1 MSEPLNPRFTFDA
14 FVVGAANRLAVTAAR
29 TVSESPGTAYNPL
42 VIHSDSGLGKTHLLM
57 AIGHR
62 ARQLQP
68 DVEIEYVTLEQFSEL
83 YGAAVAAEQSDALRG
98 RFARADVL
106 LIDDVQ
112 LLAHRDELQAE
123 LLRIVDELQS
133 GNRQVVLT
141 GDRPPSEI
149 ESLDDQLL
157 ARFDGGLVVDIDVPD
172 VETRL
177 GIVKR
182 RADERGVGL
191 EPSVLEAVAG
201 FDVEN
206 VRELL
211 GLLNRLVAYQA
222 LSETPLTADAAHQLL
237 AGEVPKSPLTVSGL
251 GLGLP
256 TSGNQFGE
264 FLSGIS
270 HTVQEQVE
278 AWRARVADAITRWG
292 GEGYRTGRLERLLTQ
307 DVPSGVERTIRD
319 FERDIDRLRS
329 FQRAMA
335 RVDPS
340 RVSDPVFYDPDRI
353 READELVQLSLKEGR
368 PPPGPSEAWTLD
380 ALVEGECNK
389 VALSAA
395 NAVIASPGKAYN
407 PLVLVGP
414 LGVGKTH
421 LLHAIGNQLAG
432 ASRSRVACLS
442 GQQFVDELLDAI
454 DGDRV
459 EAWRKRYR
467 GVTALLLDDVQNLA
481 GKERSQ
487 EELFHL
493 FNALSQ
499 NQQQVIFSMA
509 VLPHDVKGLDERL
522 VSRLEGGLVASLTP
536 PDRELRRTLVQSRLE
551 AKYHDVYDS
560 VVDYLADRPADSIRA
575 VHSLVQRVV
584 RAAQAEDREPDL
596 AFVSALMEGAIG
608 APQRQSRD
616 VRTSGVLTSPA
627 GSIRSYEKVVWD
639 WPEPGDRMIEELA

>member
-1 MSEPLNPRFTFDA
+1 VTEALNPRFTFDA
-14 FVVGAANRLAVTAAR
+14 FLVGAANRLAVTAAR

-42 VIHSDSGLGKTHLLM
+42 FIHGESGLGKTHLLM
-57 AIGHR
+57 AIGQR
-62 ARQLQP
+62 ARQLQA
-68 DVEIEYVTLEQFSEL
+68 DVEVEYVTLEQFAEL
-83 YGAAVAAEQSDALRG
+83 HAAAVAAGQSDALRG
-98 RFARADVL
+98 RFERVDVL

-112 LLAHRDELQAE
+112 FLTSRPELQVE
-123 LLRIVDELQS
+123 LSQIIDQLQS
-133 GNRQVVLT
+133 VNKQVVLT
-141 GDRPPSEI
+141 SDRPPSEI
-149 ESLDDQLL
+149 PALDDQLRL
-157 ARFDGGLVVDIDVPD
+157 RFDGGLVVDVDMPD
-172 VETRL
+172 IETCL
-177 GIVKR
+177 AIVKR
-182 RADERGVGL
+182 RAHERGVEL
-191 EPSVLEAVAG
+191 DAAVLEAVAG
-201 FDVEN
+201 FDVQN

-237 AGEVPKSPLTVSGL
+237 AGEVPKGPLAITGAGL
-251 GLGLP
+251 GIPG
-256 TSGNQFGE
+256 SGDQFGD

-340 RVSDPVFYDPDRI
+340 RVSDSVFYDPDRI
-353 READELVQLSLKEGR
+353 READELVQLCLKEGR

-380 ALVEGECNK
+380 AVLEGECNK

-407 PLVLVGP
+407 PLVLVGR

-432 ASRSRVACLS
+432 ASRSRIACLS
-442 GQQFVDELLDAI
+442 AQQFVDELLDAI

-459 EAWRKRYR
+459 ETWRKRYR
-467 GVTALLLDDVQNLA
+467 GVTALLLDDVHNLA

-493 FNALSQ
+493 FSALSQ
-499 NQQQVIFSMA
+499 DQRQLIFTMP
-509 VLPHDVKGLDERL
+509 VVPGEVRGLDDRL
-522 VSRLEGGLVASLTP
+522 VSRLEGGLVASLDP
-536 PDRELRRTLVQSRLE
+536 PDRELRRTLVRSRLE
-551 AKYHDVYDS
+551 AKYHEVYDS

-608 APQRQSRD
+608 AAQRQSRD
-616 VRTSGVLTSPA
+616 VRTSGVLTSPL
-627 GSIRSYEKVVWD
+627 GGLRSYEKVVWD
-639 WPEPGDRMIEELA
+639 WPEPGDRMIEELT

>member
-1 MSEPLNPRFTFDA
+1 VTEALNPRFTFDA
-14 FVVGAANRLAVTAAR
+14 FLVGAANRLAVTAAR

-42 VIHSDSGLGKTHLLM
+42 FIHGDSGLGKTHLLM
-57 AIGHR
+57 AIGQR
-62 ARQLQP
+62 ARQLQA
-68 DVEIEYVTLEQFSEL
+68 DVEVEYVTLDQFSEL
-83 YGAAVAAEQSDALRG
+83 HAAAVAAGQSDALRG
-98 RFARADVL
+98 RFERVDVL

-112 LLAHRDELQAE
+112 FLANRDELQAE
-123 LLRIVDELQS
+123 LLQIIDQLQAV
-133 GNRQVVLT
+133 NKQVVLT
-141 GDRPPSEI
+141 SDRPPSEI
-149 ESLDDQLL
+149 PALDEQLL
-157 ARFDGGLVVDIDVPD
+157 VRFDGGLVVDIDLPD
-172 VETRL
+172 IETRL
-177 GIVKR
+177 AIVKR
-182 RADERGVGL
+182 RADDRGVGL
-191 EPSVLEAVAG
+191 EPRVLEAVAG
-201 FDVEN
+201 FDVQN

-237 AGEVPKSPLTVSGL
+237 AGEVPKGPHTVSGA

-256 TSGNQFGE
+256 GAGDQFGD

-353 READELVQLSLKEGR
+353 READELVQLCLKEGR

-380 ALVEGECNK
+380 ALLEGECNK

-407 PLVLVGP
+407 PLVLVGRM
-414 LGVGKTH
+414 GVGKTH

-442 GQQFVDELLDAI
+442 AQQFVDELLDAI

-459 EAWRKRYR
+459 ETWRKRYR
-467 GVTALLLDDVQNLA
+467 SVTALLLDDVHNLA

-493 FNALSQ
+493 FSALFQ
-499 NQQQVIFSMA
+499 DQRQLIFTMP
-509 VLPHDVKGLDERL
+509 VLPGDVRGLDERL
-522 VSRLEGGLVASLTP
+522 VSRLEDGLVASLAP
-536 PDRELRRTLVQSRLE
+536 PDRELRRTLVRSRLE
-551 AKYHDVYDS
+551 AKYQEVYDS

-584 RAAQAEDREPDL
+584 RAAQAQDREPDL

-608 APQRQSRD
+608 AAQRQSRD
-616 VRTSGVLTSPA
+616 VRTSGVLTSPL
-627 GSIRSYEKVVWD
+627 GGLKSYEKVVWD
-639 WPEPGDRMIEELA
+639 WPEPGDRMLEELA